1 MIRIILSDAR
11 MTRLIRESNG
21 LVDRLKEALARVNVR
36 ATFSEARLAPIERIR
51 DAYRYEIIIT
61 FSGPNALLAG
71 LDAWRAENVLTAR
84 TQGIVVDVDPVS
96 MQ

>member
-1 MIRIILSDAR
+1 VV
-11 MTRLIRESNG
+11 E
-21 LVDRLKEALARVNVR
+21 RLKETLARVNVR
-36 ATFSEARLAPIERIR
+36 ATFSEARPAPIERIR
-51 DAYRYEIIIT
+51 DAYRYEVIMT

-71 LDAWRAENVLTAR
+71 LDACRAENALTAR